1 MIFKVHGAGLLLL
14 ATLSCANPQPPPA
27 SIVRPEQSPQRRDL
41 GCGSIRVL
49 LTSEQTGGALGMVE
63 GIECERGTG
72 LHRHPE
78 TDETF
83 YVVEGTLTVY
93 VETTVHHLG
102 PGAVFHVPRGTPHAQ
117 GNQSSTPVKVVTTFV
132 PAGFEGALR
141 ERVEMVERGIRPGT
155 AEFQQRQDAIR
166 QKYDIEPLGPS
177 PLQLPVPRE

>member
-1 MIFKVHGAGLLLL
+1 MMFKVHGAELLLL
-14 ATLSCANPQPPPA
+14 ATLSCANPQPPPP
-27 SIVRPEQSPQRRDL
+27 SIVRPEQSPRRRDL
-41 GCGSIRVL
+41 G
-49 LTSEQTGGALGMVE
+49 
-63 GIECERGTG
+63 ERGTG